1 MEAAVP
7 ATDKEF
13 TGSIPEFYDRFFV
26 PLIFEPY
33 AADIARRIATLR
45 PNRILEVAA
54 GTGVVTRA
62 VVAALPETDIVAT
75 DLNQP
80 MIDHAKSRQSTGRV
94 AWQKADALALPFPD
108 ASFDA
113 VVCQFGMMFFPDKV
127 KGFSEAHRVLRDGGS
142 YIFNVWDKIE
152 ANEFVDVIMRALAEV
167 FPHNPPQFMQR
178 TPHGFHDNDV
188 IRGDVKKAGFRH
200 TTIEPMEAM
209 SRAESAQAVVVAYC
223 QGSPL
228 KLEIEERGAPGLE
241 AAMAKATEALVRRF
255 GPGPVAGKI
264 RAYVV
269 TAHK

>member
-1 MEAAVP
+1 MP

-13 TGSIPEFYDRFFV
+13 TGSIPEIYDRFFV

-33 AADIARRIATLR
+33 AADMARRLGVLR
-45 PNRILEVAA
+45 PRRILEVAA

-62 VVAALPETDIVAT
+62 VAAALPEAEIVAT

-80 MIDHAKSRQSTGRV
+80 MIDHAKSRQNGGRIE
-94 AWQKADALALPFPD
+94 WHTADALALPFQD

-127 KGFSEAHRVLRDGGS
+127 KGYGEARRVLNDGGS

-152 ANEFVDVIMRALAEV
+152 ANEFVDVIMRELAEV
-167 FPHNPPQFMQR
+167 FPNNPPQFMQR
-178 TPHGFHDNDV
+178 TPHGFHDNNV
-188 IRGDVKKAGFRH
+188 IRADLKKVGFASV
-200 TTIEPMEAM
+200 TIEPMEAV
-209 SRAESAQAVVVAYC
+209 SRAESAKTAAMAYC

-228 KLEIEERGAPGLE
+228 RLEIEERGAPGLE
-241 AAMAKATEALVRRF
+241 AATARAAEAVAKRF
-255 GPGPVAGKI
+255 GPGPIEGKI

-269 TAHK
+269 TARK

>member
-1 MEAAVP
+1 MAT
-7 ATDKEF
+7 TDKVF
-13 TGSIPEFYDRFFV
+13 TGSIPEIYDRLFV

-33 AADIARRIATLR
+33 AVDIAHRLAALR
-45 PNRILEVAA
+45 PKRILEVAA

-62 VVAALPETDIVAT
+62 VAAALPEAEIVAT

-80 MIDHAKSRQSTGRV
+80 MIDHAKGRQKAGRV
-94 AWQKADALALPFPD
+94 AWRTADALALPFPD

-127 KGFSEAHRVLRDGGS
+127 KGYSEARRVLKDGGS
-142 YIFNVWDKIE
+142 YIFSVWDKIE

-178 TPHGFHDNDV
+178 TPHGFHDTDV
-188 IRGDVKKAGFRH
+188 VRADLKKAGFEH
-200 TTIEPMEAM
+200 MTIEPMETT
-209 SRAESAQAVVVAYC
+209 SRAATAKTAAIAYC

-241 AAMAKATEALVRRF
+241 AATAEAAAAVARRF
-255 GPGPVAGKI
+255 GPGPIEGKI
-264 RAYVV
+264 RAYIV
-269 TAHK
+269 TARK

>member
-1 MEAAVP
+1 MA
-7 ATDKEF
+7 ATDKQF
-13 TGSIPEFYDRFFV
+13 TGSIPEIYDRFFV

-33 AADIARRIATLR
+33 AVDIARRLAALR
-45 PNRILEVAA
+45 PRRILEVAA

-62 VVAALPETDIVAT
+62 VAAALPEAEIVAT
-75 DLNQP
+75 DLNEP
-80 MIDHAKSRQSTGRV
+80 MIDHAKSRQTAGRV
-94 AWQKADALALPFPD
+94 EWRTADALALPFAD

-127 KGFSEAHRVLRDGGS
+127 KGYGEARRVLKDGGN

-152 ANEFVDVIMRALAEV
+152 ANEFVDVTMRALAEV

-188 IRGDVKKAGFRH
+188 IRADLKNAGFN
-200 TTIEPMEAM
+200 TATIEPVEMV
-209 SRAESAQAVVVAYC
+209 SRAESAKAAVIAYC

-228 KLEIEERGAPGLE
+228 KPEIEERGAPGLE
-241 AAMAKATEALVRRF
+241 AAMAKATEAVARRF
-255 GPGPVAGKI
+255 GPGPIEGKI

-269 TAHK
+269 TASK

>member
-1 MEAAVP
+1 MA
-7 ATDKEF
+7 ATDKSF

-33 AADIARRIATLR
+33 AADIARRLATLR
-45 PNRILEVAA
+45 PKRILEVAA

-62 VVAALPETDIVAT
+62 VAAALPEAEIVAT

-80 MIDHAKSRQSTGRV
+80 MVDHAKSRQNGGQVEWRT
-94 AWQKADALALPFPD
+94 ADALALPFPD

-113 VVCQFGMMFFPDKV
+113 VVCQFGAMFFPDKV
-127 KGFSEAHRVLRDGGS
+127 KGYGEARRVLKDGGS

-178 TPHGFHDNDV
+178 TPHGFHDTGV
-188 IRGDVKKAGFRH
+188 IRADLKNAGFEH
-200 TTIEPMEAM
+200 VAIEPMEAT
-209 SRAESAQAVVVAYC
+209 SHAESANAAVIAYC

-241 AAMAKATEALVRRF
+241 AAMAKATEAVVHRF
-255 GPGPVAGKI
+255 GPGPIEGKI

-269 TAHK
+269 TARK